1 MLKELRK
8 IINRNADHC
17 NKNTETIK
25 MNQSKWDNLT
35 GKIKTNLEA
44 MISKLNDTEPVSDL
58 EDSKM
63 KMKITQ
69 SEQET
74 NGKKK
79 ERKQWKSSM
88 EYIKHTNL

>member
-1 MLKELRK
+1 
-8 IINRNADHC
+8 
-17 NKNTETIK
+17 
-25 MNQSKWDNLT
+25 
-35 GKIKTNLEA
+35 

-79 ERKQWKSSM
+79 ERKQ
-88 EYIKHTNL
+88 